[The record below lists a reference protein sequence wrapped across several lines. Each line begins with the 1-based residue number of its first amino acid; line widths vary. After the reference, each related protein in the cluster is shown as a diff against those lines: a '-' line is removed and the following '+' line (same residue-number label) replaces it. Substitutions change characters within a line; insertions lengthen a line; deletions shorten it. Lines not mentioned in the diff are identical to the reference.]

1 MPIHDTSPT
10 PTPALLDVVR
20 RQFRRRARHAEILV
34 RRAFGLTESEARLAR
49 DAQAYWS
56 DVANDNLAGHA
67 HWRGAGS
74 FEDDGRWQA
83 LGRAQLEIFD
93 RLAPAAGLAPGGPL
107 GRVLDWGCGGGM
119 NAIHFAPRAGRGYV
133 GVDVARITLDRCV
146 DQMGAIGLGSAFT
159 PVLMEVVRPEAVL
172 DLVPAG
178 SCDLF
183 LCLHVFELFPTPE
196 YGLRVLGL
204 AHAML
209 REGGAAFVQIRFDR
223 GSVRTAPRR
232 WGYARNLAGNT
243 TYRAEAFWEAAQGVG
258 FAPHAAF
265 FLPEQPLNRQSNYA
279 YFLMTKG
286 PLGSAPTQSGGDAR
300 DGGETG
306 HAV

>member
-1 MPIHDTSPT
+1 MPTRDTDPPVPATT
-10 PTPALLDVVR
+10 PLEAIRLQL
-20 RQFRRRARHAEILV
+20 RRRARHAEILV
-34 RRAFGLTESEARLAR
+34 RQVFGLTESETRLAR

-67 HWRGAGS
+67 HWRDTGS
-74 FEDDGRWQA
+74 FTDDERWQA

-93 RLAPAAGLAPGGPL
+93 RLAPAAGLVPGGPL

-119 NAIHFAPRAGRGYV
+119 NAIQFAPRAGRGYV
-133 GVDVARITLDRCV
+133 GVDVARPTLDRCA

-159 PVLMEVVRPEAVL
+159 PVLLEVTRPEAVL
-172 DLVPAG
+172 DRVPAG

-209 REGGAAFVQIRFDR
+209 REGAAAFVQIRFDR
-223 GSVRTAPRR
+223 SSVRTAPRR
-232 WGYARNLAGNT
+232 WSYARNLSGNT
-243 TYRAEAFWEAAQGVG
+243 TYRAEAFWEAAQGLG
-258 FAPHAAF
+258 FIPQAAF
-265 FLPEQPLNRQSNYA
+265 FLPEQPLIRQSNYA

-286 PLGSAPTQSGGDAR
+286 PFGAAAP
-300 DGGETG
+300 
-306 HAV
+306 